1 MVAVQFDQDIKF
13 YQGFHNPWYLGSRC
27 GKGLKRLLTWKKASF
42 LRPLGIYTIRACGI
56 LLNILFIFRAP
67 FKLYC
72 YIQFS
77 EILEGPLWGVRES
90 GGSHL
95 NNWKVV
101 SRTRISRKW
110 LEIGNLAPHGS
121 THSPRKGFW
130 IVSWYCCSILK
141 QSFIQYFMIE
151 DASLASSFYGTFERN
166 RTIEECPVRS
176 LKYYVLILI
185 SYLGAF

>member
-1 MVAVQFDQDIKF
+1 MGQLWKSLSHAIFKIFNILLFYLVDRMVAVQFDQDIKF

-77 EILEGPLWGVRES
+77 EILEGLLWGVRES

-121 THSPRKGFW
+121 THSPRKRFLD
-130 IVSWYCCSILK
+130 CLLILL
-141 QSFIQYFMIE
+141 QYFE
-151 DASLASSFYGTFERN
+151 A
-166 RTIEECPVRS
+166 
-176 LKYYVLILI
+176 ILHPI
-185 SYLGAF
+185 FHDRGCFFGK